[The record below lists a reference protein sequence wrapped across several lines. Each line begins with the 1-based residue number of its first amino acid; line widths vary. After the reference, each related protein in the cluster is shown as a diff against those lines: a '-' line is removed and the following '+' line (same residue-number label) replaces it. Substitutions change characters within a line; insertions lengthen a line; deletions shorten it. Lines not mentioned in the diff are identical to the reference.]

1 MKNADPVQDELDQ
14 IRRAIYKEIKHMT
27 PSQITEYY
35 RRRTEPIIR
44 QFGMKVVTSAYPTA
58 RRARPRG
65 RVPRLATP

>member
-1 MKNADPVQDELDQ
+1 MKNTDPVQDEMDQ

-44 QFGMKVVTSAYPTA
+44 QFGMTVVSSTRPPV
-58 RRARPRG
+58 RRARSRG